1 MELIKCANQD
11 IQKLYDGSAWTWEG
25 MNTDDDNLEA
35 IIDWFK
41 EQGCPLK
48 QEEFYI
54 VTGKQMN
61 EFCGGLTG
69 DNAYK
74 DDLTILC
81 IDLDNITDV
90 NKLFIKKFEIGARWF
105 DDCVENSK
113 RKENL

>member
-1 MELIKCANQD
+1 MELIRCTEQD
-11 IQKLYDGSAWTWEG
+11 IQKLYDGSAWTWLG

-35 IIDWFK
+35 ISNWFK

-48 QEEFYI
+48 REEFYI

-69 DNAYK
+69 NNAYK

-81 IDLDNITDV
+81 IELDNITDV
-90 NKLFIKKFEIGARWF
+90 NKLFLKKFEVGARWF
-105 DDCVENSK
+105 DDITESD
-113 RKENL
+113 RSRQG